1 MSSARWGWGPDL
13 SQEPWMNQP
22 DHSRPICGDGT
33 HKFFLQPFKSFSFP
47 FSPPD
52 SGFSRVAVAEGA
64 SLELAVKQSP
74 NTGPAHFTQDTL
86 SRKKEQPWP
95 RKHATYLVRRTGLHR
110 SGILGSL
117 TWCVPPTTSVRHRGL
132 VHCSFTAVTFSAV
145 LGSRSVEKQ
154 NPSQNHSKFTY

>member
-13 SQEPWMNQP
+13 SREPWMNQP
-22 DHSRPICGDGT
+22 DHSRPICGDGA

-64 SLELAVKQSP
+64 SLELALSRVLTLDLHTSP
-74 NTGPAHFTQDTL
+74 KIPYPERRSSPGPGSMPHTL
-86 SRKKEQPWP
+86 SRGQGCIGLDPGLT
-95 RKHATYLVRRTGLHR
+95 HLVYSSNNICKAQR
-110 SGILGSL
+110 SCPLLIYS
-117 TWCVPPTTSVRHRGL
+117 R
-132 VHCSFTAVTFSAV
+132 VTFSAV